1 MARHL
6 IHKSGAELEL
16 VNGKLDQLVN
26 SDVLKN
32 GLAAIVTE
40 LAAIKERTGLPTEVA
55 EAIRKIPKKL
65 DNIADEIQKIP
76 HKLDKVGLP
85 NDVEDAIRKIPYELA
100 EIAKEID
107 HCCGEQGTVKS
118 KAARGKSA

>member
-1 MARHL
+1 MAKHF

-16 VNGKLDQLVN
+16 VNGKLDQLLS
-26 SDVLKN
+26 SDVLKD
-32 GLAAIVTE
+32 GLSAIVAE
-40 LAAIKERTGLPTEVA
+40 LAAIKDKTGLPREVA

-65 DNIADEIQKIP
+65 DNIADEIQKI
-76 HKLDKVGLP
+76 GLP
-85 NDVEDAIRKIPYELA
+85 NDVENAIRKIPYELA

-107 HCCGEQGTVKS
+107 DCCGGQGTVKS

>member
-1 MARHL
+1 MVKHF

-32 GLAAIVTE
+32 GLAAIAAE
-40 LAAIKERTGLPTEVA
+40 LAAIKDKTGLPREVA

-76 HKLDKVGLP
+76 DKLGKIGLP
-85 NDVEDAIRKIPYELA
+85 DDVEDAIRKIPYELA
-100 EIAKEID
+100 GIAKEID
-107 HCCGEQGTVKS
+107 DCCGEQGTVKS